1 MWFLYLGLMRFLLG
15 KQTLNEIYCRAALGK
30 IEHCWPMQ
38 AERID
43 LISQYMLFLSYF
55 FFKFTSKLPEI
66 IDKCSPKNPLDSLD
80 SNVVT
85 SLWLSHLK
93 N

>member
-43 LISQYMLFLSYF
+43 LI
-55 FFKFTSKLPEI
+55 
-66 IDKCSPKNPLDSLD
+66 
-80 SNVVT
+80 
-85 SLWLSHLK
+85 
-93 N
+93 